1 MKCSMLEAKQYLL
14 KNIITEIRCAG
25 KEEINDG
32 KKHELRSKKLIRSTG
47 RSRSYSWI
55 WINGRKDMGK
65 FTLDFKKICLRTVTM

>member
-32 KKHELRSKKLIRSTG
+32 KHMNWEVKNLSEVLEDLEVTHESEKMAEK
-47 RSRSYSWI
+47 I
-55 WINGRKDMGK
+55 WVN
-65 FTLDFKKICLRTVTM
+65 LL